1 MKKCSMVS
9 FGMSKIPPHLPCS
22 KKFTTKELT
31 TEINQLSESLDPA
44 TISYWRKDEM
54 RQKLKA
60 VKKELDDQVRKAQA
74 DLVGIVSTEAK
85 ALVEKVSTKRD
96 YKREH
101 GHQRAR
107 APSIV

>member
-1 MKKCSMVS
+1 MTFSNHDFFQLCLVS
-9 FGMSKIPPHLPCS
+9 RS
-22 KKFTTKELT
+22 KKHTTKELT
-31 TEINQLSESLDPA
+31 SEINQLSESLDPA

-85 ALVEKVSTKRD
+85 ALVEQVRGTSVLSMPGFE
-96 YKREH
+96 YFF
-101 GHQRAR
+101 
-107 APSIV
+107 